1 MFNPLDYLEN
11 WWHNT
16 SQSLKTWISGDKEET
31 LQEENLTKLP
41 PEILQHLTKV
51 VKDLPTPP
59 AQQEALQ
66 TALEEALEK
75 WQEHPD
81 NAANSLVVL
90 TTPVE
95 SLSLLFRESLQKWQ
109 AQHPTPLKFL
119 PWTKRPYDFGQIPEK
134 LRSALLVRGAQSHL
148 SQETATTEEGKGEV
162 VIIPNLS
169 WCFLR
174 GVEGLDGIDYLRDI
188 VLKDRSRF
196 WLIGAHHISWQYL
209 DYVDKIGAYFEQTF
223 ALPDLTEEDLQT
235 WLAPVITE
243 AEIGFSSNLEKE
255 DNETAQQRYFRRLT
269 TRSRG
274 ISSVATQLF
283 LNSLSY
289 EVINPDSEEEQKK
302 IKGENPYLPDLPNLS
317 HNQHYLLFSL
327 LLHGAITLPHL
338 AYSLGDDE
346 NLVQHLVQVLSR
358 SGVIKRQGALF
369 KVDPVHYPRLR
380 DDLDGNN
387 FLI

>member
-1 MFNPLDYLEN
+1 MKITNRLARVVGFDPVRSC
-11 WWHNT
+11 H
-16 SQSLKTWISGDKEET
+16 
-31 LQEENLTKLP
+31 
-41 PEILQHLTKV
+41 EIVAADALQHLTKV
-51 VKDLPTPP
+51 VKGLSTPP
-59 AQQEALQ
+59 TQQEALEN
-66 TALEEALEK
+66 ALEDALGK
-75 WQEHPD
+75 WQEYPD
-81 NAANSLVVL
+81 NSANSLVVL

-95 SLSLLFRESLQKWQ
+95 SLSLLFQESLKKWQ
-109 AQHPTPLKFL
+109 AKHSTPLKFL

-134 LRSALLVRGAQSHL
+134 LRSHL
-148 SQETATTEEGKGEV
+148 SQETATREEGNGEI

-196 WLIGAHHISWQYL
+196 WLIGAQHISWQYL
-209 DYVDKIGAYFEQTF
+209 DYVDKIGAYFDQTF
-223 ALPDLTEEDLQT
+223 SLPDLTEEDLQT
-235 WLAPVITE
+235 WLEPVIRS

-255 DNETAQQRYFRRLT
+255 DHETAQQRYFRRLT

-289 EVINPDSEEEQKK
+289 EVINPDTEEEQKK
-302 IKGENPYLPDLPNLS
+302 IQAGNPYLPDLPNLS

-358 SGVIKRQGALF
+358 AGVIKRQGALF
-369 KVDPVHYPRLR
+369 KVEPIHYPKLK
-380 DDLDGNN
+380 DDLNGNN